1 MTFDESVYAAVRL
14 IPRGRVATYGQIALL
29 CGNPRAS
36 RAVGW
41 ALRRNPS
48 PGAEIPCHRVVNR
61 EGRLAPAFAFGGPGA
76 QRDLLEAEG
85 VPFFADGR
93 VDLKH
98 GTAQRKADLFKLQ
111 STVWP
116 LITRRNLRPRRSA
129 ALRQSSIRSRKISK

>member
-48 PGAEIPCHRVVNR
+48 PGAEI
-61 EGRLAPAFAFGGPGA
+61 AFGGPGA

-93 VDLKH
+93 VDLKRCAWY
-98 GTAQRKADLFKLQ
+98 GPKEGG
-111 STVWP
+111 SV
-116 LITRRNLRPRRSA
+116 
-129 ALRQSSIRSRKISK
+129 

>member
-41 ALRRNPS
+41 ALRRN
-48 PGAEIPCHRVVNR
+48 R

-93 VDLKH
+93 VDLKRCAWY
-98 GTAQRKADLFKLQ
+98 GPKEGG
-111 STVWP
+111 SV
-116 LITRRNLRPRRSA
+116 
-129 ALRQSSIRSRKISK
+129 